1 LVSRAGLS
9 EQIIKG
15 LSGHSMRVTEAQDLL
30 SWGSFLPQIM
40 VKGGWEKTETVMHY
54 VDRIHTVI

>member
-1 LVSRAGLS
+1 
-9 EQIIKG
+9 
-15 LSGHSMRVTEAQDLL
+15 MRVTEAQDLL